1 LFFNY
6 FMSTFCK
13 MLQHFLEMLDNIFLI
28 LLSFF
33 QHFSK
38 MLQHFIEILFF
49 NYFCQHL
56 ANVGIFFRNVGFVN
70 YSSSTCCKMLKHF
83 FGPTFSKLTLF
94 CLLPNH
100 RRRRRRVGLGA
111 RGLGRGSPA
120 SSRAGARGLGHGSP
134 ASLRVGARGK
144 AAARAW
150 RTRTGGGHSGCSKD
164 ARRTAAEGLGRSGR
178 AEKVAA

>member
-1 LFFNY
+1 MLEY
-6 FMSTFCK
+6 FS
-13 MLQHFLEMLDNIFLI
+13 EMLVSLTILRQHVAKCWNI
-28 LLSFF
+28 
-33 QHFSK
+33 
-38 MLQHFIEILFF
+38 
-49 NYFCQHL
+49 
-56 ANVGIFFRNVGFVN
+56 
-70 YSSSTCCKMLKHF
+70 F

-178 AEKVAA
+178 AEKVAAWPVAAAQPPGGRPHALVCGGGGGREKRRRRDWEEER